1 MLTQTRSVLG
11 RDPRSLH
18 GLGKSDRKG
27 VKGGLFWEN
36 WKFRVEFVGEEML
49 RRGSGDGSHQ
59 GRRSVS
65 GLRRTDILRGNVHCF
80 CTHTWMEVPR
90 RKSSPGPKVDERL
103 YETYL

>member
-11 RDPRSLH
+11 RDPRNLH

-49 RRGSGDGSHQ
+49 RRGSGDGSHSSRKEKCKWIEENGHSTGECSLFLYSHVDGSSSEKVLPRTE
-59 GRRSVS
+59 GRRKTV
-65 GLRRTDILRGNVHCF
+65 
-80 CTHTWMEVPR
+80 
-90 RKSSPGPKVDERL
+90 
-103 YETYL
+103 